1 MPRQNDSQMLL
12 QQKTLE
18 DEMERAIRGSY
29 CRTPCP
35 FLNRCWRRVMRRM
48 KKGKPTRGDSLEC
61 IKNDFVDMIEC
72 KYTKDRNGSDLVEI
86 D

>member
-1 MPRQNDSQMLL
+1 
-12 QQKTLE
+12 
-18 DEMERAIRGSY
+18 
-29 CRTPCP
+29 
-35 FLNRCWRRVMRRM
+35 MRRM

-72 KYTKDRNGSDLVEI
+72 KYTNDRNGSDLVEI